1 MKRCYFIGLDWIYD
15 SALQSR
21 MYNELEKIIQDEE
34 KLEFWFD
41 DISTSF
47 LRLSFFIVLRLRT
60 KYPSKDIQ
68 IVHVYVPNEYN
79 YEDLEYIDKSL
90 FPMCISDKNI
100 YAKSDTDNKHESQQ
114 WIIRN
119 CDYVFTYNY
128 PLLRNRSITKLIEY
142 ANGLSDITIIPFS
155 FDKTNQLIRA
165 KFEQLSERSR
175 LIITMRDEGKNQ
187 HEIGETLGVSTK
199 KANALIDETKLKLER
214 LLIPVFLKKDTPIV
228 CTLIELDDKPNAI
241 QLIAFQSLL
250 KFLVD
255 KCQVTEFWIDKKH
268 WNDAYGASILS
279 ITHKGDFLQKAV
291 TAKVIIC
298 ANDNKTYWKKEVN
311 KYAPLYFGTITLKSN
326 NNDERSMYREI
337 IQKCDYLISDFT
349 CEGTELIKELCADIG
364 DISILN
370 IACDNLSIDNQYPHT
385 DSVEDQ
391 DNKISI
397 ESE

>member
-15 SALQSR
+15 SALHSR

-41 DISTSF
+41 NISTSF
-47 LRLSFFIVLRLRT
+47 LSLSFFIVLRLRT
-60 KYPSKDIQ
+60 KYPNKDIK
-68 IVHVYVPNEYN
+68 IVHVYVPDENN
-79 YEDLEYIDKSL
+79 YEYLEYIDKSL

-100 YAKSDTDNKHESQQ
+100 YAKSDTEPRQ

-142 ANGLSDITIIPFS
+142 ADRLSDITIIPFS
-155 FDKTNQLIRA
+155 FDETNQLIRE
-165 KFEQLSERSR
+165 KFEQLSERSK
-175 LIITMRDEGKNQ
+175 LIITMRDEGKKQ
-187 HEIGETLGVSTK
+187 REIAETIGVSTK
-199 KANALIDETKLKLER
+199 KANDLIDETIIKLER
-214 LLIPVFLKKDTPIV
+214 LLKPVFFKKVTPSI
-228 CTLIELDDKPNAI
+228 CALIGLVDKPNAI

-279 ITHKGDFLQKAV
+279 ITHKGDFLKKAI

-311 KYAPLYFGTITLKSN
+311 EYAPLYSRIITLKSN
-326 NNDERSMYREI
+326 KDERSMYEEI

-349 CEGTELIKELCADIG
+349 CEGTELIKELCADNG

-370 IACDNLSIDNQYPHT
+370 IACDNLRIDNQYPNT
-385 DSVEDQ
+385 DTIEDQ
-391 DNKISI
+391 NNKISI